1 MAENGR
7 YWLFFGDEYYP
18 GGGMEDFL
26 AASDSID
33 ELRARSEMGDEDCWE
48 KDFDPRNHWW
58 HIVDTKTAD
67 IVDRHYPWEPNDEM
81 QKRIDILD
89 DADRVKRASQPKP
102 KISGNT
108 GGEDKASLSPV
119 YDKAKE

>member
-18 GGGMEDFL
+18 CGGMEDFL

-33 ELRARSEMGDEDCWE
+33 ELRARSESWE
-48 KDFDPRNHWW
+48 WATKKEFDPRSHWW

-67 IVDRHYPWEPNDEM
+67 IVDKYCPCEPNDEM

-108 GGEDKASLSPV
+108 GGEDKASSSPV